1 MNIKNVLAF
10 CTLLS
15 VYSSANAMSEG
26 EPGSS
31 HVTHAVPLEAPAALI
46 SAEEK
51 APEGAA
57 AAVPAPLSTE
67 APLEIAEE
75 TLPPTSTSVTTEA
88 PSVEAV
94 RLSVHTLLE
103 GYVNEGETFSKF
115 GSITR
120 AEGAYLAHI
129 ILYQQGTIRQ
139 QKKDIYN
146 LEERLALE
154 KGENAIMHKA
164 FIAVIS
170 KMPEEDKDK

>member
-15 VYSSANAMSEG
+15 VYSSANAMPEG

-94 RLSVHTLLE
+94 RLSVCTLLE

-129 ILYQQGTIRQ
+129 ILYQQRTIREREET
-139 QKKDIYN
+139 IRN
-146 LEERLALE
+146 LTRQLTVEE
-154 KGENAIMHKA
+154 GENAILHKA
-164 FIAVIS
+164 LIAVML